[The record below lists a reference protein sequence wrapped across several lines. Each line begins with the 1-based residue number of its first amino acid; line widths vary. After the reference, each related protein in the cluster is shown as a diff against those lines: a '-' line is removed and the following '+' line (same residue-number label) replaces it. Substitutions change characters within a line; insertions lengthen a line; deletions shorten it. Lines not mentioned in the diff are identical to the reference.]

1 MPKAL
6 CKENLCFVLFFT
18 ICFSNFRQKDYSKAI
33 IGREILLF
41 RLWGFDGIKP
51 YVIIY
56 KTNHGPALQSLG
68 VKGVYEFPEM
78 FNVPKTIRPKM
89 FFMIVTLGYTLWKKS
104 INHSEAIVLNRC
116 LTHLSLKSLDRILKQ
131 NTHPSNFVCLPKF
144 VSEEAK
150 AKTKRKMKQ
159 TKKSTIKNNCP
170 REGKMNFECHYTIFE
185 FLLLF

>member
-78 FNVPKTIRPKM
+78 FNVPKNNQTQ
-89 FFMIVTLGYTLWKKS
+89 
-104 INHSEAIVLNRC
+104 NVLHDCNFGIY
-116 LTHLSLKSLDRILKQ
+116 SLKEKHQSFRNNSTQQMFNTSSLEIFGQD
-131 NTHPSNFVCLPKF
+131 P
-144 VSEEAK
+144 
-150 AKTKRKMKQ
+150 KTKY
-159 TKKSTIKNNCP
+159 S
-170 REGKMNFECHYTIFE
+170 
-185 FLLLF
+185 FL